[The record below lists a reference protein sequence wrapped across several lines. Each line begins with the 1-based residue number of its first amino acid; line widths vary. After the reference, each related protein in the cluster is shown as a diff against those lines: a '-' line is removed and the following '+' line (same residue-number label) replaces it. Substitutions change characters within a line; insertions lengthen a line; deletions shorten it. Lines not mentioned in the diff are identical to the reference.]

1 LKREKIYFMVEY
13 RFVNAAKAMILGQI
27 STPALER
34 SSSGSQTEDAYLR
47 LRDDIIAGVLEPST
61 KLRIDFLRRTYGFGP
76 SALREALSRL
86 VSDGLVDVEAQ
97 RGFWVAPISREEL
110 NDITAA
116 RQVIEVEALRQS
128 IQFGTLEWET
138 RVVAARHNLERVES
152 SMRESSREVIM
163 GWERANRA
171 FHMALISGCPSK
183 WLLRFTDLLYD
194 QSQRYRHRTVLR
206 RPIPRPGLSPEHTE
220 IVAATLARDA
230 KRACALLSKHIEHT
244 TRVVD
249 ESIFNTGNRA
259 RTMGDRAKK
268 NSR

>member
-1 LKREKIYFMVEY
+1 MNLVQM
-13 RFVNAAKAMILGQI
+13 
-27 STPALER
+27 STLALDR
-34 SSSGSQTEDAYLR
+34 SASGSQTEDAYLR
-47 LRDDIIAGVLEPST
+47 LRDDIIAGALEPST
-61 KLRIDFLRRTYGFGP
+61 KLRIDFLRSTYGFGA

-86 VSDGLVDVEAQ
+86 VSDGLVAVEAQ

-128 IQFGTLEWET
+128 IQFGTLEWES
-138 RVVAARHNLERVES
+138 RVVAARHGLERFES
-152 SMRESSREVIM
+152 SMQESSREVIM

-171 FHMALISGCPSK
+171 FHMALISGCPSS

-206 RPIPRPGLSPEHTE
+206 RPIPRPGLSREHTE

-230 KRACALLSKHIEHT
+230 IRACALLSKHIEHT

-249 ESIFNTGNRA
+249 ESIFNTGNGVGIMR
-259 RTMGDRAKK
+259 DRAKK
-268 NSR
+268 NKRGRP

>member
-1 LKREKIYFMVEY
+1 MNLTQM
-13 RFVNAAKAMILGQI
+13 
-27 STPALER
+27 STLALDR

-47 LRDDIIAGVLEPST
+47 LRDDIIAGALEPST
-61 KLRIDFLRRTYGFGP
+61 KLRIDFLRGTYGFGA

-86 VSDGLVDVEAQ
+86 VSDGLVAMEAQ

-116 RQVIEVEALRQS
+116 RLVIEVEALRQS
-128 IQFGTLEWET
+128 IQFGTLEWES
-138 RVVAARHNLERVES
+138 RVVAARHSLERVES
-152 SMRESSREVIM
+152 SMQESSREVIM

-171 FHMALISGCPSK
+171 FHMALISGCPSR
-183 WLLRFTDLLYD
+183 WLLRFTDSLYD

-230 KRACALLSKHIEHT
+230 GRACALLSKHIEHT

-249 ESIFNTGNRA
+249 ESIFNTGDRVA
-259 RTMGDRAKK
+259 IKRVRAKK
-268 NSR
+268 